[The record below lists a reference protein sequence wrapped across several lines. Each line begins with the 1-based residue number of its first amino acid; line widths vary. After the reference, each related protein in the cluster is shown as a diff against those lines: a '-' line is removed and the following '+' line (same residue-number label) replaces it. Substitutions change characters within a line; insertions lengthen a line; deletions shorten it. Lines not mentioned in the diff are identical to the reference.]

1 MTDFVET
8 IETTTIYECSNCKTL
23 KKKLKKAKRNVATW
37 KDITHAI
44 ELDLVVAKARIVE
57 LEQKIEP
64 VHKLTIKPPVEVRG
78 CNSCNSCC
86 YNIVDDNDCKN
97 CHDYDKWQARK

>member
-8 IETTTIYECSNCKTL
+8 TEITTIYECSNCAKL
-23 KKKLKKAKRNVATW
+23 KKELKKAKRNVATW

-64 VHKLTIKPPVEVRG
+64 VHKLTIKPPVKSCSNCRLNTIETNT
-78 CNSCNSCC
+78 CNSCSKF
-86 YNIVDDNDCKN
+86 NDYCNWRPK
-97 CHDYDKWQARK
+97 